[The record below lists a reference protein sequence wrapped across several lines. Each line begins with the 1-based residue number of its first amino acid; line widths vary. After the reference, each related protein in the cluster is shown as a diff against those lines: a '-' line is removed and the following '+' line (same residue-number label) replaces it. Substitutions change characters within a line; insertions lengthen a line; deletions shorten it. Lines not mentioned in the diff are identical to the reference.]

1 MSIVI
6 LLAIGLILI
15 FINIRVIKRDNK
27 DLFEEKLD
35 RISPNSEDYNFEIG
49 QLRKEFGE
57 TIFELQKEIES
68 LKEEIESIKKL
79 NLKTKEKNFTDDNI
93 NKSNHEI
100 HKKIDVVVD
109 NNITDED
116 NDMGEEENLKA
127 KEIKKLMKDGLSTDE
142 ISQRLNIGKGEVLL
156 IQKLYIK

>member
-27 DLFEEKLD
+27 DLFEEKLN

-93 NKSNHEI
+93 NKSNHEV
-100 HKKIDVVVD
+100 HKKVDVVVD

>member
-27 DLFEEKLD
+27 DLFEEKLN

>member
-57 TIFELQKEIES
+57 TIFELQKEIEN

>member
-49 QLRKEFGE
+49 ELRKEFGE

-68 LKEEIESIKKL
+68 LKEEIESIK
-79 NLKTKEKNFTDDNI
+79 
-93 NKSNHEI
+93 S
-100 HKKIDVVVD
+100 
-109 NNITDED
+109 
-116 NDMGEEENLKA
+116 
-127 KEIKKLMKDGLSTDE
+127 
-142 ISQRLNIGKGEVLL
+142 
-156 IQKLYIK
+156 

>member
-49 QLRKEFGE
+49 ELRKEFGE